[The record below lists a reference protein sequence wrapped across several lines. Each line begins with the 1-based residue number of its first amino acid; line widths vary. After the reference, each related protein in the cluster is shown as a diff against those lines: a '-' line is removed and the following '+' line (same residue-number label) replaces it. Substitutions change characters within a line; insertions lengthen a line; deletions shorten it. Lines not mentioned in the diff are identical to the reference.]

1 MTFHFTFE
9 LVSCICMLVLGRII
23 IRGKNLYFNFVV
35 GQGKWSI
42 PLEASLH
49 IDFKLPCCVVL
60 IQYES
65 SAQDVLA
72 NVLVENLFMIKGQ

>member
-1 MTFHFTFE
+1 
-9 LVSCICMLVLGRII
+9 MLVLGRII
-23 IRGKNLYFNFVV
+23 IRGKKLYFNFVV

-60 IQYES
+60 TQYKS
-65 SAQDVLA
+65 SAQDVLV
-72 NVLVENLFMIKGQ
+72 NVLIENLFMIKGQ